1 MRFYHRHAYAFPI
14 LLGALTVALVLLV
27 WQTVTPST
35 QEGYTVLTEVKE
47 PVTVADY
54 EQSLQGVM
62 DGFTMTYT
70 TKSIEADRRVYAE
83 EVLQQVLDLR
93 VPTERKDV
101 HLQIVFGLNNLC
113 QEDGEIQASGLE
125 QLYEIFAANPWID
138 STTK

>member
-14 LLGALTVALVLLV
+14 LLGVLTIALVLFV
-27 WQTVTPST
+27 WQTVSPSA

-62 DGFTMTYT
+62 DGFTMTYLI
-70 TKSIEADRRVYAE
+70 KSSGGDRRVYAG

-93 VPTERKDV
+93 VPSERKDL
-101 HLQIVFGLNNLC
+101 HLQIVFGLNNLY
-113 QEDGEIQASGLE
+113 QEDGEMQASGLQ

-138 STTK
+138 STVK